1 MSNRYFYLS
10 SLGANNHSDFECTL
24 PEQVVISPYSQVRC
38 ISCRINPS
46 DNLMEIDDTND
57 LFYVG
62 VDHWIKK
69 NACIPL
75 LPVKMTKGL
84 YDMMDGDDDFLNLS
98 AEIKERLDEVLEP
111 YCLLRGG
118 SDVSINESSRK
129 LKIKL
134 STMQLYECPTI
145 ALTDAVKLIWFNENA
160 NQLRTQVGN
169 DMYDPI
175 VRAGWGQLDPFGGTT
190 YNGMSLGKVRASPQY
205 HIGAPIV
212 TGLVNVT
219 DQAKHV
225 SHIIECDFT
234 GLDNNAEELG
244 ATHTQPADFIR
255 IYFGDAKQSE
265 FGTKWGHEPKLAA
278 VGAPITPLDEKFM
291 YALEF
296 CNANV
301 NLRYNEIQA
310 DGSVAT
316 SRKQYGS
323 GANYR
328 IANKYQVIVEEWDSD
343 YTSYWGFTIKRDDG
357 QGGGYADMAN
367 MVFHTEKVIN
377 RQHASNAPNRLAVQF
392 KTDFANMDGMV
403 RYTAAVDDDT
413 NGFIGGGTDAFQ
425 AHTSNTA
432 DMNRLLSVFSNNVG
446 GADTI
451 SDRVF
456 RTMENDIV
464 SANYADA
471 NNDVLDRMYRPGK
484 MPNADILSWDS
495 NSDDGIVTS
504 TASWTTGL
512 QAEGGVS
519 ANNRDFP
526 SFYLSIPSLPIQNYT
541 GNHLAGAEQTF
552 VCPIELSQ
560 SQTSQ
565 RLYTSKQYTEQ
576 YSSLTNS
583 YPLNISTLKVRICD
597 ISGKPT
603 SQLQK
608 YTLVVLEIRDNPKT
622 EHEELL
628 NSLRSL
634 VDNYNRPVK
643 LIGDQ

>member
-10 SLGANNHSDFECTL
+10 SLGSNNHSDFECTL

-75 LPVKMTKGL
+75 LPVKLTKGL
-84 YDMMDGDDDFLNLS
+84 YDMTDGDDDFLNLTG
-98 AEIKERLDEVLEP
+98 EIKEKLYEAVEP

-118 SDVSINESSRK
+118 VDVSINDSTRK

-134 STMQLYECPTI
+134 STMGIYKCPTI
-145 ALTDAVKLIWFNENA
+145 ALTADVLALWTNHDANV
-160 NQLRTQVGN
+160 LRTTAGN
-169 DMYDPI
+169 IEYAPVNQFATGALTTQFD
-175 VRAGWGQLDPFGGTT
+175 ATT
-190 YNGMSLGKVRASPQY
+190 YYGMSPVKTEAGPQY

-212 TGLVNVT
+212 TGMVNST
-219 DQAKHV
+219 DAAKHI

-234 GLDNNAEELG
+234 GLDTGQELG
-244 ATHTQPADFIR
+244 ATHTQPTDYIR
-255 IYFGDAKQSE
+255 FYFGDAQQAE
-265 FGTKWGHEPKLAA
+265 LGTLWGHERRQANNQ
-278 VGAPITPLDEKFM
+278 APVEPLHDKFI

-296 CNANV
+296 TNGRV
-301 NLRYNEIQA
+301 NIRYNELQA
-310 DGSVAT
+310 DGSVTTA
-316 SRKQYGS
+316 RNQVGAGGS
-323 GANYR
+323 YT
-328 IANKYQVIVEEWDSD
+328 IASKFQIIVEEWDNAYGSR
-343 YTSYWGFTIKRDDG
+343 WNFTIKRDDG
-357 QGGGYADMAN
+357 QGGGYVDMAN
-367 MVFHTEKVIN
+367 MAVSTYKVMN
-377 RQHASNAPNRLAVQF
+377 RQHASSKPNRLAVIYN
-392 KTDFANMDGMV
+392 TDYVMNNMV
-403 RYTAAVDDDT
+403 RYTAAVDDDV
-413 NGFIGGGTDAFQ
+413 NGFINDTFEPHVSNDA
-425 AHTSNTA
+425 
-432 DMNRLLSVFSNNVG
+432 DIPNRLLSVFSNNVG
-446 GADTI
+446 GTDTI

-456 RTMENDIV
+456 RTMENAIV
-464 SANYADA
+464 SAGYSDA
-471 NNDVLDRMYRPGK
+471 TDILDRMYRPGK

-495 NSDDGIVTS
+495 NSDDGLVTS
-504 TASWTTGL
+504 TSSDATGV

-526 SFYLSIPSLPIQNYT
+526 SFYLSVPSLPIQNYT

-583 YPLNISTLKVRICD
+583 YPLNISTIKVKICD
-597 ISGKPT
+597 IKGVPT
-603 SQLQK
+603 KQLQK

-622 EHEELL
+622 EQEELM

-634 VDNYNRPVK
+634 VDNYNKPVQ